1 MVVKPHPPVTS
12 GTQSKW
18 YPGEILLYLHHHKG
32 RHLFHGY
39 RYEAMPADDDDADS
53 GTQRT
58 AVFWI
63 VGVPLRFTSNEHGR
77 AGS

>member
-1 MVVKPHPPVTS
+1 
-12 GTQSKW
+12 
-18 YPGEILLYLHHHKG
+18 
-32 RHLFHGY
+32 
-39 RYEAMPADDDDADS
+39 MPADDDDADS

-77 AGS
+77 AGFNSNIFSSEYRRKTPA